1 MDNPP
6 LAITSTTIYQVFC
19 VPPARFE
26 RATHGLG
33 NAYETFVVVR
43 RCSRKYG

>member
-1 MDNPP
+1 MENPP
-6 LAITSTTIYQVFC
+6 LALASITIYQVFC

-33 NAYETFVVVR
+33 NGLMAFGKVR
-43 RCSRKYG
+43 